1 MTIDI
6 DSLPL
11 PGEGITEPVLDQ
23 RDTDISFLSL
33 EDDMVQNPLSS
44 DLNTVIPD
52 FETVNNLIQTGNLS
66 QSTIDDAIFDVNST
80 IPNGVEFTILDKINM
95 LADLDTLKACTA
107 VYAGLTPGALV
118 GAQGLLEHSDIVGQ
132 NIGITDGVTSQL
144 LTYPKM
150 LTTDIEGGLPT
161 TFPGIPQLSGLPN
174 FQGLSAVPAIPS
186 LGLPALDAVPGL
198 PNLGTLPGVNL
209 PGVPD
214 ADDVLKAVSG
224 TVLAEEFG
232 GVGCLVTGNSLP
244 IAASALTG
252 MNPLGGNVSDILAA
266 GTDPI
271 AMGGLVAPLST
282 NVAAFVPGLDDLA
295 GPFGDMG
302 GGLGSLLAGEQAAL
316 FGGGCVTISP
326 LTSAAACASG
336 FGSLASAASVTNGL
350 KTSTGA
356 KLVSSSATSS
366 LDTLL
371 GGFT

>member
-11 PGEGITEPVLDQ
+11 PAEGITEPVLDQ

-33 EDDMVQNPLSS
+33 EDDMVRNPLSS

-52 FETVNNLIQTGNLS
+52 LTTVNNLVQTGNLS
-66 QSTIDDAIFDVNST
+66 QSTIDSAISDVQAT
-80 IPNGVEFTILDKINM
+80 LPNGVEFTILDKINM
-95 LADLDTLKACTA
+95 LADLDTLKTSAGAYT
-107 VYAGLTPGALV
+107 GLTPSALV
-118 GAQGLLEHSDIVGQ
+118 GAQGLLEHSNIVGT
-132 NIGITDGVTSQL
+132 NIGITDGVTGQL
-144 LTYPKM
+144 LTYPRL
-150 LTTDIEGGLPT
+150 LTSDIEGGLPT

-186 LGLPALDAVPGL
+186 LGLPALDSVPGL
-198 PNLGTLPGVNL
+198 PNLGDLPGVNL

-224 TVLAEEFG
+224 SVLAEEFG
-232 GVGCLVTGNSLP
+232 GVGCLVTANSLP
-244 IAASALTG
+244 IVSSALTG
-252 MNPLGGNVSDILAA
+252 MNPLGGNINDILAA
-266 GTDPI
+266 GLDPI

-282 NVAAFVPGLDDLA
+282 NVTAFVPGLDALA

-326 LTSAAACASG
+326 LTGATACGSG
-336 FGSLASAASVTNGL
+336 FGSLASTATVTNGL

-356 KLVSSSATSS
+356 KLVKSSATPA
-366 LDTLL
+366 LDSVL